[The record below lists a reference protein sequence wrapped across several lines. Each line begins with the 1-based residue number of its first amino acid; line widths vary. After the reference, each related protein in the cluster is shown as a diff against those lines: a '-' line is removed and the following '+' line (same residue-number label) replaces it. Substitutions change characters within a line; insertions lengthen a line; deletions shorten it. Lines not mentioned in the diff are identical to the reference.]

1 MDKNKV
7 DFENIKETAV
17 KAVTELIEA
26 AHLKKGDILV
36 VGCSSSEIKGERIGK
51 GSDMNAAEAV
61 YQGIKPI
68 LDEKGIFLAA
78 QGCEHINRAII
89 TERAALGPLDEVV
102 NVVPQLHA
110 GGSFT
115 VTVYNNAKDPVA
127 LERIQADAGMD
138 IGDTLIGMH
147 LKPVAVPVRLSIKE
161 IGCAHLTCARTR
173 PKFIGGERA
182 KYDMVLAG
190 KVSAEE
196 QKNV

>member
-1 MDKNKV
+1 MDKV
-7 DFENIKETAV
+7 TDDFKNIKETAA
-17 KAVTELIEA
+17 KAVTERIEA
-26 AHLKKGDILV
+26 AHLKEGDILV

-61 YQGIKPI
+61 YEGIKPI

-89 TERAALGPLDEVV
+89 TERAALGPLDGVV

-147 LKPVAVPVRLSIKE
+147 LKPVAVPVRLSMKE

>member
-1 MDKNKV
+1 MDKV
-7 DFENIKETAV
+7 TDDFKKIKEIAA

-26 AHLKKGDILV
+26 AHLKEGDILV
-36 VGCSSSEIKGERIGK
+36 VGCSSSEIKGEHIGK

-61 YQGIKPI
+61 YEGIKPI

-89 TERAALGPLDEVV
+89 TERAALGPLEEVV

-147 LKPVAVPVRLSIKE
+147 LKPVAVPVRLSMKE

>member
-26 AHLKKGDILV
+26 AHLKRGDILV

-147 LKPVAVPVRLSIKE
+147 LKPVAVPVRLSMKE

>member
-1 MDKNKV
+1 MDKVTN
-7 DFENIKETAV
+7 DFQNIKETAA

-127 LERIQADAGMD
+127 LERIQAGAGMD

-147 LKPVAVPVRLSIKE
+147 LKPVAVPVRLSMKE

-190 KVSAEE
+190 KASAEE
-196 QKNV
+196 QGNV

>member
-1 MDKNKV
+1 MDKV
-7 DFENIKETAV
+7 TDDFKNIKETAA

-26 AHLKKGDILV
+26 AHLKEGDILV

-61 YQGIKPI
+61 YEGIKPI

-89 TERAALGPLDEVV
+89 TERTALGPLDEVV

-147 LKPVAVPVRLSIKE
+147 LKPVAVPVRLSMKE

>member
-1 MDKNKV
+1 MDKV
-7 DFENIKETAV
+7 TDDFKNIKETAA

-26 AHLKKGDILV
+26 AHLKEGEILV

-61 YQGIKPI
+61 YEGIKPI

-147 LKPVAVPVRLSIKE
+147 LKPVAVPVRLSMKE

>member
-1 MDKNKV
+1 MDKVTN
-7 DFENIKETAV
+7 DFQNIKETAA

-26 AHLKKGDILV
+26 AHLKEGDILV
-36 VGCSSSEIKGERIGK
+36 VGCSSSEIKGEHIGK

-89 TERAALGPLDEVV
+89 TERAALGPLDEIV

-147 LKPVAVPVRLSIKE
+147 LKPVAVPVRLSMRE

-196 QKNV
+196 KKDV

>member
-1 MDKNKV
+1 MDNATNY
-7 DFENIKETAV
+7 FQNIKETAA

-26 AHLKKGDILV
+26 AHLKEGDILV

-89 TERAALGPLDEVV
+89 TERATLGPLDEVV

-147 LKPVAVPVRLSIKE
+147 LKPVAVPVRLSMKE

-196 QKNV
+196 QKDV

>member
-1 MDKNKV
+1 MDKVTN
-7 DFENIKETAV
+7 DFQNIKETAA

-26 AHLKKGDILV
+26 AHLKEGDILV

-147 LKPVAVPVRLSIKE
+147 LKPVAVPVRLSMRE

-196 QKNV
+196 KKDV

>member
-1 MDKNKV
+1 MDKV
-7 DFENIKETAV
+7 TDDFKNIKETAA

-26 AHLKKGDILV
+26 AHLKEGDILV

-61 YQGIKPI
+61 YEGIKPI

-147 LKPVAVPVRLSIKE
+147 LKPVAVPVRLSMKE

-190 KVSAEE
+190 KVSDEE

>member
-1 MDKNKV
+1 MDKV
-7 DFENIKETAV
+7 TDDFKNIKETAA

-26 AHLKKGDILV
+26 AHLKEGDILV

-61 YQGIKPI
+61 YEGIKPI

-147 LKPVAVPVRLSIKE
+147 LKPVAVPVRLSMKE

>member
-1 MDKNKV
+1 MDKVTN
-7 DFENIKETAV
+7 DFQNIKETAA

-147 LKPVAVPVRLSIKE
+147 LKPVAVPVRLSMKE

>member
-1 MDKNKV
+1 MDKV
-7 DFENIKETAV
+7 TDDFKNIKETAA

-26 AHLKKGDILV
+26 AHLKEGDILV

-61 YQGIKPI
+61 YQGIKPM

-147 LKPVAVPVRLSIKE
+147 LKPVAVPVRLSMKE

>member
-1 MDKNKV
+1 MDKLTN
-7 DFENIKETAV
+7 DFQNIKETAA

-26 AHLKKGDILV
+26 AHLKEGDILV

-89 TERAALGPLDEVV
+89 TERAALGPLDEIV

-147 LKPVAVPVRLSIKE
+147 LKPVAVPVRLSMKE

-196 QKNV
+196 

>member
-1 MDKNKV
+1 MDKV
-7 DFENIKETAV
+7 TDDFKNIKETAA

-26 AHLKKGDILV
+26 AHLKEGDILV

-147 LKPVAVPVRLSIKE
+147 LKPVAVPVRLSMKE

>member
-1 MDKNKV
+1 MDKVTN
-7 DFENIKETAV
+7 DFQNIKETAA

-89 TERAALGPLDEVV
+89 TERVALGPLDEVV
-102 NVVPQLHA
+102 NVLPQLHA

-147 LKPVAVPVRLSIKE
+147 LKPVAVPVRLSMKE

-190 KVSAEE
+190 KASAEE
-196 QKNV
+196 QGNV

>member
-147 LKPVAVPVRLSIKE
+147 LKPVAVPVRLSMKE